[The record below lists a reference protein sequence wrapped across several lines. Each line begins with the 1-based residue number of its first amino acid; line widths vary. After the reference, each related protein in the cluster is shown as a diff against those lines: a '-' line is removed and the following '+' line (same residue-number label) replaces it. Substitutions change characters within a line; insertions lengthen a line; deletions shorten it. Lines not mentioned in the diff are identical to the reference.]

1 MEPCG
6 SLATVAGPAT
16 VCKYPAAA
24 MPLANPTPVR
34 LAKDQI
40 QWIDGWRGDTMPR
53 GTAIRVLL
61 EQVIRLHRDG
71 ILPATGRK

>member
-1 MEPCG
+1 
-6 SLATVAGPAT
+6 
-16 VCKYPAAA
+16 
-24 MPLANPTPVR
+24 MPLANPAPVR

-40 QWIDGWRGDTMPR
+40 QWIDGWRGDTMSR

-71 ILPATGRK
+71 ILPATNK